1 MMRIPPHGPDPN
13 LSCVSFS
20 DADEALLY
28 DAFVRVVQD
37 IAGAAHVPLVPNFQI
52 LDCRDRHGARHVFL
66 RSGFGDEVTFEVE
79 EGFAAA
85 LEAVIE
91 CALSTAPDPWDFGL
105 PPEGFRSGPE

>member
-1 MMRIPPHGPDPN
+1 MRIPPRGPDPH
-13 LSCVSFS
+13 LTCAPFS
-20 DADEALLY
+20 DADLSLLY

-37 IAGAAHVPLVPNFQI
+37 IAGAEHVPLVPNLQI
-52 LDCRDRHGARHVFL
+52 LDCRDPDGARHVFI
-66 RSGFGDEVTFEVE
+66 RSGFGDEVTSEVG